1 MPENNGEKE
10 FENCFIK
17 FAFGMFV
24 MKRMLFFPLLLL
36 CTAAFARGADYPHLP
51 DGLELRLGVGD
62 MFFETMIWHNQPHI
76 SVASL
81 PDGLVVKEKTHHR
94 YSPHISVEGTYSLL
108 PWLCAGLALDIQG
121 TGWDLECYDRSGKL
135 GADKHSFYNLC
146 IMPVARFNYFRRP
159 NVQIYS
165 AIAAGIDV
173 NGGTETDYRG
183 RKTVV
188 GAAMDLRLAGVE
200 AGAGHW
206 WGFFDI
212 GGTFAL
218 KNTNT
223 IFLMGSQLMK
233 VGLSYKF

>member
-1 MPENNGEKE
+1 
-10 FENCFIK
+10 
-17 FAFGMFV
+17 
-24 MKRMLFFPLLLL
+24 MKRILFLPLMFL
-36 CTAAFARGADYPHLP
+36 CVVASAKGTENFRLP
-51 DGLELRLGVGD
+51 EGLELRLGVGD

-76 SVASL
+76 EPALL
-81 PDGLVVKEKTHHR
+81 PDGLVVTEKTNHR
-94 YSPHISVEGTYSLL
+94 YTPHIGLEGTYTFL
-108 PWLCAGLALDIQG
+108 PWLCVGLALDIQG
-121 TGWDLECYDRSGKL
+121 TGWDLERYDRSGKL
-135 GADKHSFYNLC
+135 GADSHSFYNLC
-146 IMPVARFNYFRRP
+146 IMPVVRFNYFRRP
-159 NVQIYS
+159 NVHIYS

-173 NGGTETDYRG
+173 NGGTEPDYRG

-188 GAAMDLRLAGVE
+188 GAAMDLRLVGVE

-233 VGLSYKF
+233 VGLSYHF

>member
-1 MPENNGEKE
+1 MTEEKDNI
-10 FENCFIK
+10 FTK
-17 FAFGMFV
+17 FASCMAV
-24 MKRMLFFPLLLL
+24 LKKIIVLPLLLL
-36 CTAAFARGADYPHLP
+36 CAVSLAGEPGGSRLP

-62 MFFETMIWHNQPHI
+62 MFFETMIWHNQPHM
-76 SVASL
+76 SAALL
-81 PDGLVVKEKTHHR
+81 PDGLVVAEKTHHR
-94 YSPHISVEGTYSLL
+94 YSPHISVEGTYAFL
-108 PWLCAGLALDIQG
+108 PWLSAGMALDIQG

-135 GADKHSFYNLC
+135 GADRHSFYNLC
-146 IMPVARFNYFRRP
+146 IMPVVRFNYFRRP

-165 AIAAGIDV
+165 AIAAGIDI

-218 KNTNT
+218 QNKNTF
-223 IFLMGSQLMK
+223 FLIGSQLMK
-233 VGLSYKF
+233 AGVSYKF

>member
-1 MPENNGEKE
+1 MIKRDII
-10 FENCFIK
+10 FIK
-17 FAFGMFV
+17 FACGMAV
-24 MKRMLFFPLLLL
+24 LKRILVFPLLFL
-36 CTAAFARGADYPHLP
+36 CVAASAGEPDSSRLP

-76 SVASL
+76 ATALL
-81 PDGLVVKEKTHHR
+81 PDGLVVTEKTHHR
-94 YSPHISVEGTYSLL
+94 YSPHIGVEGTYKFL

-121 TGWDLECYDRSGKL
+121 TGWDLERFDRSGKL
-135 GADKHSFYNLC
+135 GADRHSFYNLC
-146 IMPVARFNYFRRP
+146 IMPVVRFNYFRRP

-165 AIAAGIDV
+165 AVAAGIDV
-173 NGGTETDYRG
+173 NGGTEADYRG

-188 GAAMDLRLAGVE
+188 GAAMDLRLVGVE

-218 KNTNT
+218 QSKNA